1 VAAGPEL
8 WHERRDGAARREP
21 FRRGIDCLDAS
32 KPASK
37 NLFANPRVVLLAAV
51 FLSGA
56 LLPGVSAAKPGR
68 HAHSHAHANAR
79 PPISADAINQ
89 AEFSPPVKL
98 DKVNPGMVKAEILL
112 DRAGVSP
119 GQIDGRDGENA
130 RKAIAA
136 FQQSHGLDATGKLDA
151 ATWNG
156 LTQGSDKPAIVEY
169 AISEQD
175 VKGPFAKT
183 IPRGL
188 EKMARLGH
196 LSYTSPL
203 ELLGERF
210 HVDPNL
216 LKLLNPSKHFD
227 QAGTSIRVPN
237 VGERDRSGRVAKIK
251 VDKSAR
257 DLRALGENGELVAF
271 YPASIGSEEKPAPS
285 GRYKVRRIAHDP
297 AYHYDPKFKFKSV
310 HTKRKFTIAPGPN
323 NPVGLV
329 WIDLTKDSYGI
340 HGTPDPER
348 IGKTYSH
355 GCIRLTNWDALD
367 LAKRVRKGTPVDFVD
382 EPSAPLPTGE
392 GPGEARGR
400 E

>member
-1 VAAGPEL
+1 M
-8 WHERRDGAARREP
+8 
-21 FRRGIDCLDAS
+21 
-32 KPASK
+32 
-37 NLFANPRVVLLAAV
+37 FANRGLLLIAV
-51 FLSGA
+51 CLAGA
-56 LLPGVSAAKPGR
+56 LLPGLSAAKPGR
-68 HAHSHAHANAR
+68 HAHAHPREA
-79 PPISADAINQ
+79 PPQLSADTVNQ
-89 AEFSPPVKL
+89 AEYSASLKL
-98 DKVNPGMVKAEILL
+98 DRTSPLMLKAEILL
-112 DRAGVSP
+112 DRAAVSP
-119 GQIDGRDGENA
+119 GQIDGKDGESA

-136 FQQSHGLDATGKLDA
+136 FQQSHGLEATGRLDER
-151 ATWNG
+151 TWNEIK
-156 LTQGSDKPAIVEY
+156 QSSNEPAVTEY
-169 AISEQD
+169 EIAEPD
-175 VKGPFAKT
+175 VKGPFART
-183 IPRGL
+183 IPRNL

-203 ELLGERF
+203 ELLGEKF

-216 LKLLNPSKHFD
+216 LKLLNPGKRFD

-237 VGERDRSGRVAKIK
+237 VGARDRSGRVAKIE

-257 DLRALGENGELVAF
+257 GLRVLGENGELIAF

-285 GRYKVRRIAHDP
+285 GRVKVRRIAYDP
-297 AYHYDPKFKFKSV
+297 TYHYDPKFKFKGV
-310 HTKRKFTIAPGPN
+310 HAKRKLTIAPGPN
-323 NPVGLV
+323 NPVGMV

-382 EPSAPLPTGE
+382 EPSSLPTGQ